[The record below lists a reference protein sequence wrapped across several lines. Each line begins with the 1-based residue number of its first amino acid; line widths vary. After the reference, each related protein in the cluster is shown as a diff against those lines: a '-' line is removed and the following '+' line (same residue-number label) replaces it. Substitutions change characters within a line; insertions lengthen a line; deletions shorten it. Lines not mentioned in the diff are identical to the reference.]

1 MRAIMVVTCA
11 VIEKAGKILIARRKR
26 GDHMG
31 GKWEFPGGT
40 VERDETPEQSLM
52 RELKEELGVDIGVD
66 EFICSS
72 QYAYGHA
79 TINLLAFKATLLSD
93 ELKVCAHEE
102 IRWVSPR
109 ELSRYDFPEADAPI
123 IRHISAS
130 REKG

>member
-1 MRAIMVVTCA
+1 MRAIRVVTCA
-11 VIEKAGKILIARRKR
+11 VIEKEGKILIARRKR

-40 VERDETPEQSLM
+40 VERDETPEQCLM

-72 QYAYGHA
+72 QYAYDHA

-93 ELKVCAHEE
+93 ELKLCAHEE

-109 ELSRYDFPEADAPI
+109 ELGRYDFPEADAPI
-123 IRHISAS
+123 IRRITAS